1 MSSQDDDEPVRLLD
15 SPTIQR
21 WIEEAFGDDEED
33 A

>member
-1 MSSQDDDEPVRLLD
+1 MSRQDDDEPVRLLD

-33 A
+33 